1 MKQALLF
8 VHKWLGVALALLFL
22 VWFASGIVLYFV
34 PFPSLTP
41 AERLAG
47 LPPLMLDDLK
57 AERLAGLPALALG
70 DRPAE
75 QPAGLPARAVGDGA
89 AERRTG
95 VPAPVVIEQTTKRL
109 SGFPAVA
116 VIDQTTKRLSGFPA
130 VAPGDRTAERLSG
143 LPAVAPGDRTAERLA
158 APPATAVDIRCCLTA
173 SAAAARAGVTAAE
186 ARLGMHAGAPVW
198 RLLRTAPDKRWIAVD
213 ARTGAVL
220 PDLNTAQALA
230 VAEAFSGRRAIY
242 AEALER
248 DQWTVAQGFNPYRP
262 LVRVELD
269 GDDGLELYVS
279 PGATEVVGETRRAE
293 RAWNWVGAIP
303 HWIYFTELRR
313 WPERWHN
320 VVVWLSL
327 PGVLLAATG
336 LIIGVWQLFL
346 NRSRWIPYRIFWMR
360 WHHILG
366 LAVGVVTLTWIF
378 SGLMSMNPFSVF
390 SPRGATADEQ
400 RRWSGPEVAA
410 QLPPAAAVRLA
421 APLAVREL
429 ETLRFNGQ
437 AWYRLRGVDGS
448 VLVRADG
455 VANVGSVNTADDV
468 DGATARAGHAA
479 AIAALP
485 DADISAALGRL
496 RAEAPVML
504 SRLTAYDELYYARG
518 NQPANRQN
526 RPLPVWRAAWADGV
540 VAYADPASARIVLR
554 ADNSNRWQRLLYNGL
569 HSFDFAPLL
578 ARPWL
583 RDSLVVLLSLLG
595 VAMSVTACVV
605 AWRVIVPRKRR
616 R

>member
-57 AERLAGLPALALG
+57 AERLAGLPALALD

-75 QPAGLPARAVGDGA
+75 QLAGLPAQAVGDGA

-95 VPAPVVIEQTTKRL
+95 VPAPVVI
-109 SGFPAVA
+109 
-116 VIDQTTKRLSGFPA
+116 DQTTK
-130 VAPGDRTAERLSG
+130 RLSG
-143 LPAVAPGDRTAERLA
+143 LPAVAPGGRTAERLA
-158 APPATAVDIRCCLTA
+158 APPATAVDNRCCLTA
-173 SAAAARAGVTAAE
+173 SAAAARARVTAAD

-213 ARTGAVL
+213 ARTGTVL

-230 VAEAFSGRRAIY
+230 VAEAFSGRRAVH

-279 PGATEVVGETRRAE
+279 PGAAEVVGETRRAE

-410 QLPPAAAVRLA
+410 QLSPAAAVRLA

-468 DGATARAGHAA
+468 DGAIATAGHAA

-605 AWRVIVPRKRR
+605 AWRVFVPRQRR

>member
-57 AERLAGLPALALG
+57 AERLAGLPALALD

-75 QPAGLPARAVGDGA
+75 QLARLPAQAVGDGA

-95 VPAPVVIEQTTKRL
+95 VPAPVVI
-109 SGFPAVA
+109 
-116 VIDQTTKRLSGFPA
+116 DQTTK
-130 VAPGDRTAERLSG
+130 RLSG
-143 LPAVAPGDRTAERLA
+143 LPAVAPGGRTAERLA
-158 APPATAVDIRCCLTA
+158 APPATAVDNRCCLTA
-173 SAAAARAGVTAAE
+173 SAAAARARVTAAD

-230 VAEAFSGRRAIY
+230 VAEAFSGRRAVH

-279 PGATEVVGETRRAE
+279 PGAAEVVGETRRAE

-410 QLPPAAAVRLA
+410 QLPPAAAVRLT
-421 APLAVREL
+421 APLQVREL

-455 VANVGSVNTADDV
+455 VANVGSVVAASHNVATGGAAAAGGVTAADDV
-468 DGATARAGHAA
+468 DGTAAMASHAA

-518 NQPANRQN
+518 NQSANRQN

-578 ARPWL
+578 VRPWL

-605 AWRVIVPRKRR
+605 AWRVFVPRKRR

>member
-1 MKQALLF
+1 MKQALLL

-34 PFPSLTP
+34 PFPSLTT

-47 LPPLMLDDLK
+47 LPPLVLDDLK
-57 AERLAGLPALALG
+57 AELPALALG

-75 QPAGLPARAVGDGA
+75 QLAGLPARAVGDGA

-95 VPAPVVIEQTTKRL
+95 VPAPV
-109 SGFPAVA
+109 

-173 SAAAARAGVTAAE
+173 SAAAARAGVTAAQ

-279 PGATEVVGETRRAE
+279 PGAAEVVGETRRAE

-400 RRWSGPEVAA
+400 RRWSGQEVAA
-410 QLPPAAAVRLA
+410 QLSPAAALRLA
-421 APLAVREL
+421 ATLQVREL

-448 VLVRADG
+448 VLVRADSF
-455 VANVGSVNTADDV
+455 AAEGSVAAADGAAAAGGITAADDV
-468 DGATARAGHAA
+468 DGTAATASHAA
-479 AIAALP
+479 VIAALP

-496 RAEAPVML
+496 RAEAPVTL

-526 RPLPVWRAAWADGV
+526 RPLPVWRATWGDGV
-540 VAYADPASARIVLR
+540 VVYADPASARIVLR
-554 ADNSNRWQRLLYNGL
+554 ADNSSRWQRLLYNGL

-578 ARPWL
+578 ARPRL

-605 AWRVIVPRKRR
+605 AWRVFVPRKRR

>member
-1 MKQALLF
+1 MKQALLL

-41 AERLAG
+41 TERLAG
-47 LPPLMLDDLK
+47 LPLLVLEDLK
-57 AERLAGLPALALG
+57 AERLAGLPALALD

-75 QPAGLPARAVGDGA
+75 QLAGL
-89 AERRTG
+89 
-95 VPAPVVIEQTTKRL
+95 
-109 SGFPAVA
+109 
-116 VIDQTTKRLSGFPA
+116 
-130 VAPGDRTAERLSG
+130 
-143 LPAVAPGDRTAERLA
+143 
-158 APPATAVDIRCCLTA
+158 PATAVDNRCCLTA
-173 SAAAARAGVTAAE
+173 PAATARAGLRAVE
-186 ARLGMHAGAPVW
+186 ARLGMHADMPVW

-213 ARTGAVL
+213 ASTGALL
-220 PDLNTAQALA
+220 PDLSTAQAMA

-269 GDDGLELYVS
+269 GNDGLELYVS
-279 PGATEVVGETRRAE
+279 PGAAEVVGETRRAE

-346 NRSRWIPYRIFWMR
+346 NRSRWIPYRVFWMR

-366 LAVGVVTLTWIF
+366 LAVGMVTLTWIF

-390 SPRGATADEQ
+390 SPRGARADEQ
-400 RRWSGPEVAA
+400 RRWSGQEVVA
-410 QLPPAAAVRLA
+410 QLSPAAALRLA
-421 APLAVREL
+421 APLQVREL

-448 VLVRADG
+448 VLVRADSF
-455 VANVGSVNTADDV
+455 AAEGSVAAADGAAAAGGITAADDV
-468 DGATARAGHAA
+468 DGTAATASHAA
-479 AIAALP
+479 VIAALP
-485 DADISAALGRL
+485 DAD
-496 RAEAPVML
+496 M
-504 SRLTAYDELYYARG
+504 
-518 NQPANRQN
+518 
-526 RPLPVWRAAWADGV
+526 
-540 VAYADPASARIVLR
+540 
-554 ADNSNRWQRLLYNGL
+554 
-569 HSFDFAPLL
+569 L
-578 ARPWL
+578 ARPRL

-605 AWRVIVPRKRR
+605 AWRVFVPRKRR

>member
-41 AERLAG
+41 TERLAG
-47 LPPLMLDDLK
+47 LPPLVLDHRAVEPLTGLPAPALDDRP
-57 AERLAGLPALALG
+57 AEQLAGLPA
-70 DRPAE
+70 
-75 QPAGLPARAVGDGA
+75 
-89 AERRTG
+89 
-95 VPAPVVIEQTTKRL
+95 
-109 SGFPAVA
+109 
-116 VIDQTTKRLSGFPA
+116 
-130 VAPGDRTAERLSG
+130 
-143 LPAVAPGDRTAERLA
+143 
-158 APPATAVDIRCCLTA
+158 TAVDNRCCLTA
-173 SAAAARAGVTAAE
+173 SAAAARAGLRAAE
-186 ARLGMHAGAPVW
+186 ARLGMHADMPVW

-213 ARTGAVL
+213 ASTGALL
-220 PDLNTAQALA
+220 PDLSTAQAMA

-279 PGATEVVGETRRAE
+279 PGAAEVVGATRRAE

-346 NRSRWIPYRIFWMR
+346 NRSRWIPYRVFWMR

-400 RRWSGPEVAA
+400 RRWSGQEVAA
-410 QLPPAAAVRLA
+410 QLSPAAALRLA
-421 APLAVREL
+421 APLQVREL
-429 ETLRFNGQ
+429 ETLRFDGQ

-455 VANVGSVNTADDV
+455 VATVDSVVAASHSVATDGAAAAGGITAADDV
-468 DGATARAGHAA
+468 DETAATASDAA
-479 AIAALP
+479 VIAALP
-485 DADISAALGRL
+485 AADISAALGRL
-496 RAEAPVML
+496 RAEAPVTL

-540 VAYADPASARIVLR
+540 VVYADPASARIVLR
-554 ADNSNRWQRLLYNGL
+554 AEHSNRWQRLLYNGL

-605 AWRVIVPRKRR
+605 AWRVFVPRKRR